1 MQDIS
6 YSDCSL
12 EEFLE
17 TLDPRDSCQNFQ
29 NFIIKVNDL
38 LNKSLNSQEDL
49 LFTSFNFGIL
59 IKLLTKFCV
68 NIKSNIEYLQKEHI
82 FSDDLSKV
90 FSKIY
95 FISSTYLNAFL
106 KLSSQYI
113 QKNYESDLI
122 SKIQNDINIFYSLL
136 DIFSNIFGETINNIS
151 KSLDTKNDKKLQN
164 LNLLLGIECSF
175 FNFCVKVEESSNPP
189 YFKSK
194 FIQVYKFREEIN
206 QIKDEIS
213 LIKSFCCTGK
223 KVCIPLFLLLRNLRD
238 DNNSP
243 FVIMMMQTPYHV
255 WTQIKQFQK
264 LLSKYIHFFN
274 ITCKS
279 DELIQI
285 FNDENN
291 SKITLGILTSY
302 NLIPLAHQLK
312 NNVKFTG
319 QTRFVL
325 TDIYQKTFHNSVLVS
340 QIIESKSQ
348 KKFNLPLNVILL
360 SSFFPPEI
368 ENVFKGVASVISLSN
383 HSQYTITEK
392 QVLSTTKL
400 DVKIQKSVKKA
411 IYSMARLNQETEN
424 KSHEKVK
431 HHNETVI
438 KEEAECKEKTESK
451 DETECKV
458 ESKDETEC
466 KEKVESKDETECK
479 EKVESKDETECK
491 EKVESNDET
500 ERKEKTE
507 SKDETERKEKV
518 ESKDETECKEK
529 TEYQG
534 KDKSKSQ
541 EKAVYRKSNSTK
553 VEEGHILCFLPDTK
567 VCNRIRNLMTFNTRY
582 DIEKTPKRKI
592 IILKTTYKP
601 NEGVDDFILKVIAEY
616 EEYKKKEEKEKCIF
630 FLPLVVSGITDN
642 AISSLARK
650 KLPKGLEG
658 VNKLIFGTQFI
669 ENLKIKDVSVVID
682 SGSFKDL
689 VFNHSNGLT
698 ANVEKAASEASMNLR
713 KGRLGRTMN
722 GLYIKIQQKDKSEES
737 SILERDITNNLLSM
751 KMKNIN
757 FENLTNL
764 PYKAKEENL
773 EYSIDLLN
781 KNTDILDK
789 ITDFD
794 IDTLGLEFRIPFHYL
809 VAIIRYSQ
817 SIEEEKERNYI
828 YFITSYI
835 SMLIIMNNLL
845 LKYEMS
851 DKLENYHD
859 ENSDIVTL
867 YKVFNKLVISRRD
880 ELLGLKNCFS
890 NLDKLIDKLKKILKY
905 LFPNEK
911 FYHIFKEIIS
921 FADKKGIYD
930 IIDEFLSFFDDEW
943 KSIHSFNFQGIRYV
957 KTDKNPQLIFLGD
970 DKLKINNN
978 QTQGKIFL
986 TKRPGWKGLNIPSQI
1001 YCFNIDCQSE
1011 NKKHTELIGHLI
1023 HGKLPCPQAI
1033 CSIERNIPAALNPWF
1048 NILLDTYFE
1057 KKIKFYFTTLGG
1069 KVFLSFL
1076 NNQNYDINEIEK
1088 GVDKCIR
1095 LFPHT
1100 PRGVLVY
1107 QSNFDLVTQIRSVGA
1122 NDYESIDSTRWFGA
1136 QLTKEII
1143 DNFSEM
1149 QLYELSL
1156 AYPNVVI
1163 CSLFVNET
1171 CKYNEL
1177 DHDFLY
1183 IVSSNPFTQPAT
1195 RILSVVQ
1202 DRIKSMNYKREKAPK
1217 NKVKYG
1223 HFQFP
1228 PHFIHPSL
1236 VYHEETQ
1243 KCLLKWFQNYCPF
1256 IEEVVIDN
1264 HKFRMKLTEIVAL
1277 HDHLYKN
1284 KEKDIKEQM
1293 NLQYVAVPFPKMIL
1307 KDVFIERERWYVNT
1321 RYNTIIA
1328 PNDDAKKVEEFIS
1341 MNMKKYKDKTH
1352 RSKLKQNG
1360 VCPVWCIYGGCD
1372 QQELNEC
1379 PYTIMLVNREVETQK
1394 ICKNCIIE
1402 MLKIATDAFYSNGLV
1417 NYDRLGENN
1426 AKPISIMIPAVS
1438 KMYKDGKERFPLIPF
1453 GQFISVLFNFNDNEL
1468 SSLVSAYLQ
1477 SICDYTIR
1485 YKMKNVFTFCRLHP
1499 HTIYRIKDYKGK
1511 IHCKIDKCEN
1521 SFCVLCHRMHS
1532 KDFNCRHLKLPNGNV
1547 YCPNCFTEI
1556 EKAGGCNIMDC
1567 RCGSCFCFEC
1577 QRELTEAQSATHFLE
1592 HQKDRY
1598 NDRIE
1603 Y

>member
-95 FISSTYLNAFL
+95 SISSTYLNAFL
-106 KLSSQYI
+106 KLSSQSI
-113 QKNYESDLI
+113 QKNYEADLI

-136 DIFSNIFGETINNIS
+136 EIFSNIFGETINNIS

-164 LNLLLGIECSF
+164 LNLLLGIECSL

-264 LLSKYIHFFN
+264 LLSKYINFFN

-325 TDIYQKTFHNSVLVS
+325 TDIYQKTFHNSVIVS

-348 KKFNLPLNVILL
+348 EKFNLPLNVILL

-438 KEEAECKEKTESK
+438 KEEAECKEKTEFKDEAECKEKVESK
-451 DETECKV
+451 DETECKGKTESKDETECKEKV
-458 ESKDETEC
+458 ESKNETEC

-479 EKVESKDETECK
+479 EKTESKDETECK
-491 EKVESNDET
+491 EKVES
-500 ERKEKTE
+500 
-507 SKDETERKEKV
+507 
-518 ESKDETECKEK
+518 
-529 TEYQG
+529 
-534 KDKSKSQ
+534 KSQ
-541 EKAVYRKSNSTK
+541 EKAVYRKSKSTK

-592 IILKTTYKP
+592 IILKTIYKP

-630 FLPLVVSGITDN
+630 FLPLVVSGISDN

-722 GLYIKIQQKDKSEES
+722 GLYIKIQQKDKAEES

-757 FENLTNL
+757 FENLKNL

-835 SMLIIMNNLL
+835 SMLIIMNSLL

-890 NLDKLIDKLKKILKY
+890 NLDKLIDQLKKILKY

-1057 KKIKFYFTTLGG
+1057 KKIKFYFTTLGE

-1149 QLYELSL
+1149 QLHELSL

-1202 DRIKSMNYKREKAPK
+1202 NRIKSMNYKREKAPK

-1328 PNDDAKKVEEFIS
+1328 PNDDAKKVEEFIN

-1352 RSKLKQNG
+1352 RSKLKENG

-1438 KMYKDGKERFPLIPF
+1438 KMYNDGKERFPLIPF

-1485 YKMKNVFTFCRLHP
+1485 YKMKNVFTFCPVHP

-1521 SFCVLCHRMHS
+1521 SFCVLCHRMHN
-1532 KDFNCRHLKLPNGNV
+1532 KDFNCRHLRLPNGNV

-1577 QRELTEAQSATHFLE
+1577 QRELTEAQAATHFLD

-1603 Y
+1603 E

>member
-1 MQDIS
+1 
-6 YSDCSL
+6 
-12 EEFLE
+12 
-17 TLDPRDSCQNFQ
+17 
-29 NFIIKVNDL
+29 
-38 LNKSLNSQEDL
+38 
-49 LFTSFNFGIL
+49 
-59 IKLLTKFCV
+59 
-68 NIKSNIEYLQKEHI
+68 
-82 FSDDLSKV
+82 
-90 FSKIY
+90 
-95 FISSTYLNAFL
+95 
-106 KLSSQYI
+106 
-113 QKNYESDLI
+113 
-122 SKIQNDINIFYSLL
+122 
-136 DIFSNIFGETINNIS
+136 
-151 KSLDTKNDKKLQN
+151 
-164 LNLLLGIECSF
+164 
-175 FNFCVKVEESSNPP
+175 
-189 YFKSK
+189 
-194 FIQVYKFREEIN
+194 
-206 QIKDEIS
+206 
-213 LIKSFCCTGK
+213 
-223 KVCIPLFLLLRNLRD
+223 
-238 DNNSP
+238 
-243 FVIMMMQTPYHV
+243 
-255 WTQIKQFQK
+255 
-264 LLSKYIHFFN
+264 
-274 ITCKS
+274 
-279 DELIQI
+279 
-285 FNDENN
+285 
-291 SKITLGILTSY
+291 
-302 NLIPLAHQLK
+302 
-312 NNVKFTG
+312 
-319 QTRFVL
+319 
-325 TDIYQKTFHNSVLVS
+325 
-340 QIIESKSQ
+340 
-348 KKFNLPLNVILL
+348 
-360 SSFFPPEI
+360 
-368 ENVFKGVASVISLSN
+368 
-383 HSQYTITEK
+383 
-392 QVLSTTKL
+392 
-400 DVKIQKSVKKA
+400 
-411 IYSMARLNQETEN
+411 
-424 KSHEKVK
+424 
-431 HHNETVI
+431 
-438 KEEAECKEKTESK
+438 
-451 DETECKV
+451 
-458 ESKDETEC
+458 
-466 KEKVESKDETECK
+466 
-479 EKVESKDETECK
+479 
-491 EKVESNDET
+491 
-500 ERKEKTE
+500 
-507 SKDETERKEKV
+507 
-518 ESKDETECKEK
+518 
-529 TEYQG
+529 
-534 KDKSKSQ
+534 
-541 EKAVYRKSNSTK
+541 
-553 VEEGHILCFLPDTK
+553 
-567 VCNRIRNLMTFNTRY
+567 MTFNTRY